1 VVKRRLVQDFP
12 LRVAVSLV
20 TTALCGCDLS
30 DTVVPVG
37 EPVVVVHGVIRPD
50 LPEEFRN
57 RQFIVI
63 ERSLIGLLN
72 PAAGTVTDSIGAHVY
87 IPPEKSEDGR
97 FHRADSLTI
106 PYGGYPSVPIEGAG
120 VWVANL
126 DFPDDTCGGSVQFV
140 ENPGSPVKDGA
151 TGPGIYWGPQ
161 HCPTLRAGDR
171 LALTVETSEGEVVTG
186 LTAVPS
192 MSASYLR
199 VPGDSI
205 SFGTDQVATFNR
217 DLDTL
222 RIGIEAEAGR
232 LLQFEVRRL
241 GDLTD
246 FGTKIYVD
254 TTAFGLPADVVNT
267 FVIGDEDDV
276 FRAGRDYIASVAL
289 TDQNYFDF
297 SRSRNNS
304 FTGRGFINRL
314 KGGIGIF
321 GSLVAS
327 STTLRAI
334 GQVDDPREGPYTLR
348 GTYFD
353 DVTVDL
359 QWDLYLALPRD
370 TTEFSAFVEGPW
382 FFRDIRRSIDGNF
395 AGNEFT
401 GVIIDTVSGVIRAD
415 TLRGVRQEGVPW
427 QVIVFSQCGPGVDSS
442 PCGDERTIIFRG
454 TMEQRQDD

>member
-1 VVKRRLVQDFP
+1 
-12 LRVAVSLV
+12 
-20 TTALCGCDLS
+20 
-30 DTVVPVG
+30 
-37 EPVVVVHGVIRPD
+37 
-50 LPEEFRN
+50 
-57 RQFIVI
+57 
-63 ERSLIGLLN
+63 
-72 PAAGTVTDSIGAHVY
+72 
-87 IPPEKSEDGR
+87 
-97 FHRADSLTI
+97 
-106 PYGGYPSVPIEGAG
+106 
-120 VWVANL
+120 
-126 DFPDDTCGGSVQFV
+126 
-140 ENPGSPVKDGA
+140 
-151 TGPGIYWGPQ
+151 
-161 HCPTLRAGDR
+161 
-171 LALTVETSEGEVVTG
+171 VETSEGEVVTG

-370 TTEFSAFVEGPW
+370 STEFSAFVEGPW
-382 FFRDIRRSIDGNF
+382 LFRDISRSIDGYF

-401 GVIIDTVSGVIRAD
+401 GVIIDTVSGVVRAD
-415 TLRGVRQEGVPW
+415 TLRGVRQKGAAW
-427 QVIVFSQCGPGVDSS
+427 QVIVFSQCGSGPDSN
-442 PCGDERTIIFRG
+442 PCGDDRTIIFRG
-454 TMEQRQDD
+454 TMEQR